1 MILMIHVDITVLR
14 DDLMYYLDQVAGGE
28 TIVVTR
34 DDEPIAEVRPLPA
47 SRQTLRVL
55 GLGMG
60 MGEIHPSFF
69 DPLPDDL
76 LDAFHGTLS

>member
-1 MILMIHVDITVLR
+1 MILMIHVDISLVR
-14 DDLMYYLDQVAGGE
+14 DDLMYYLDQVERGE

-34 DDEPIAEVRPLPA
+34 DDEPIAEVRPLAAP
-47 SRQTLRVL
+47 RQAPRAL
-55 GLGMG
+55 GLGKG

-76 LDAFHGTLS
+76 LDAFHGTVS